1 MEEFLINNA
10 VLMAIIV
17 ISGGLLLAPKL
28 TAGKA
33 PKEVDNNQATELI
46 NSKQAQIVDIRLE
59 SDFKAGNIAGSKSF
73 PATEIHKRLGEL
85 DKKKPVVLVSAA
97 GDAKMALGLLRGMG
111 FLSVQT
117 LKGGIKAWREAGLPL
132 VR

>member
-1 MEEFLINNA
+1 MQEFLINNA
-10 VLMAIIV
+10 ILIAIIV
-17 ISGGLLLAPKL
+17 ISAGLLIAPKL
-28 TAGKA
+28 SGSKG

-46 NSKQAQIVDIRLE
+46 NSKQAQIVDIRRE
-59 SDFKAGNIAGSKSF
+59 SDFKAGHIAGSRSF
-73 PATEIHKRLGEL
+73 PATEIHTRLSEL

-111 FLSVQT
+111 FVSVQT